1 METSERIL
9 LALLLLA
16 LAALPVA
23 IVLYL
28 RTAYRKGGWRE
39 VKVAAVLAAIAFFGW
54 VGARY
59 WFDWEFN
66 NFRRVLEHPFAL
78 GSIVFVFLMLLGHW
92 ALTLQTEDTND
103 HD

>member
-1 METSERIL
+1 METSDKIL

-28 RTAYRKGGWRE
+28 RTAYRKGGWRQ

-54 VGARY
+54 VAARY
-59 WFDWEFN
+59 WFEWELK
-66 NFRRVLEHPFAL
+66 NFLRVLQHPFAL
-78 GSIVFVFLMLLGHW
+78 GSIVFVLLMLLGHW
-92 ALTLQTEDTND
+92 VLTLQTEDTND